1 MDDVVAELRE
11 RLQRRRLKPSLEVL
25 EHRLRRACIDSRGH
39 LLVTGSDRAEIHTI
53 LGRVLD
59 ELEPLSAIRT
69 LAVDDEPYATVD
81 RVITA
86 VDPDAAL
93 DDYLDRRAALVA
105 LLERAQQADKAIF
118 VVVDD
123 ADRATIDQLE
133 HLRTSLEIA
142 PEASECIR
150 LVFVGD
156 ETLSRRLEDPAARD
170 LRTRIAATVSM
181 DGLEEIAA
189 AVPRRKT
196 VASHALTLA
205 TVTTVVFCTAVYATY
220 LVGLMTGGGKRSRD
234 TRAPQAAA
242 APLTRADLYGIRGD
256 EEFLR
261 SPLRIDSAS
270 SPRKKITAPAPA
282 LARAA
287 TPSTTPA
294 SAPIVAKQAPPARSA
309 ANAAAT
315 NGPVAA
321 ARAPAPAQKPSPPP
335 QPARGATPSPGS
347 SIEALM
353 KQFH

>member
-282 LARAA
+282 LALA
-287 TPSTTPA
+287 PA
-294 SAPIVAKQAPPARSA
+294 PAPAR
-309 ANAAAT
+309 AAAT